1 MTYLD
6 HPIVTKLAKV
16 PDCTEVVLVWCVR
29 DFFDNPSSIGRQQPP
44 DRRHFCPAATD

>member
-16 PDCTEVVLVWCVR
+16 PDGTEVVLVWCVR
-29 DFFDNPSSIGRQQPP
+29 DFFDNPSINWKT
-44 DRRHFCPAATD
+44 ATT

>member
-16 PDCTEVVLVWCVR
+16 PDCTEVVLVR
-29 DFFDNPSSIGRQQPP
+29 KRFF
-44 DRRHFCPAATD
+44 